1 MHRNDW
7 TREPQPGELDPAR
20 ELYEEQNANQPA
32 RSTPTQQHSH
42 AMEPDTTELENLTV
56 FDADSYLSTS
66 DSVVLTGRKRS
77 GKTYVAHN
85 SSAEP
90 LGFADPMEEVCQ
102 LVLGHTSREDSDVRA
117 FLVNLGALGRG
128 ESPSRSMRN
137 RVQWDALGRRLQR
150 DGAQVTGMGAEDVWE
165 SFGTG
170 SFWIDLMESRLNE
183 RAPAGPA
190 IIHNARFPEEV
201 RRFTTRGFRHLHV
214 MASEQTRRARL
225 EANREEPSPDARTEQ
240 LARELDRVAR
250 GANPLDLELAQG
262 LFPTTLD
269 DVRSLDTVLWSD
281 PRNEPDL
288 EAQGESF
295 GEAIRRETS
304 GIATSS
310 EPTPQGTGDD
320 VAALVQEDIEAR
332 AQEGEQKYGERL
344 TTHNGRDALV
354 DAYQEVLDTAMYL
367 RQELAERG

>member
-1 MHRNDW
+1 MHRDDW

-20 ELYEEQNANQPA
+20 ELYEQQNANQPA
-32 RSTPTQQHSH
+32 RSTSQQHPH
-42 AMEPDTTELENLTV
+42 AMEPDTTEPENLTV
-56 FDADSYLSTS
+56 FDADSYLSTTE
-66 DSVVLTGRKRS
+66 SVVLTGRKRS
-77 GKTYVAHN
+77 GKTHVANN
-85 SSAEP
+85 SNAEP
-90 LGFADPMEEVCQ
+90 LGFADPMEEVCR

-117 FLVNLGALGRG
+117 FLCNLGALGRG

-150 DGAQVTGMGAEDVWE
+150 DGAQVTGMGGAHVWE
-165 SFGTG
+165 SFGTET
-170 SFWIDLMESRLNE
+170 FWIDLMESRLNE

-214 MASEQTRRARL
+214 MASEETRRARL
-225 EANREEPSPDARTEQ
+225 AANGEEPSPGARTEQ

-250 GANPLDLELAQG
+250 GENPLELELAQE
-262 LFPTTLD
+262 LSPTTVD

-281 PRNEPDL
+281 ERNEPDL

-320 VAALVQEDIEAR
+320 VAALVQKDIEAR
-332 AQEGEQKYGERL
+332 AQEGEDTYGERL
-344 TTHNGRDALV
+344 TTNNGRDALV

>member
-1 MHRNDW
+1 MHRDNW

-20 ELYEEQNANQPA
+20 ELYEQQNANQPA
-32 RSTPTQQHSH
+32 RSTPTQRNPH
-42 AMEPDTTELENLTV
+42 AMESDTTEPENLTV

-77 GKTYVAHN
+77 GKTYVANN
-85 SSAEP
+85 SNAEP
-90 LGFADPMEEVCQ
+90 LGFADPMEEVCR
-102 LVLGHTSREDSDVRA
+102 LVLGHTNREDPDVRA

-137 RVQWDALGRRLQR
+137 QVQWDALGRRLQR

-214 MASEQTRRARL
+214 MASEETRRARL
-225 EANREEPSPDARTEQ
+225 AENGEEPSPDARTEQ

-250 GANPLDLELAQG
+250 GSWPQKLELAWG
-262 LFPTTLD
+262 LDLATLHG
-269 DVRSLDTVLWSD
+269 VETLDTVVWSD
-281 PRNEPDL
+281 ERNGPNL
-288 EAQGESF
+288 GAQGEPL
-295 GEAIRRETS
+295 
-304 GIATSS
+304 ATSS

-320 VAALVQEDIEAR
+320 VAALVQKDIEAR
-332 AQEGEQKYGERL
+332 AQEGEETYGERL
-344 TTHNGRDALV
+344 TTDNGRDALV

>member
-1 MHRNDW
+1 
-7 TREPQPGELDPAR
+7 
-20 ELYEEQNANQPA
+20 
-32 RSTPTQQHSH
+32 
-42 AMEPDTTELENLTV
+42 
-56 FDADSYLSTS
+56 
-66 DSVVLTGRKRS
+66 
-77 GKTYVAHN
+77 
-85 SSAEP
+85 
-90 LGFADPMEEVCQ
+90 MEEVCR
-102 LVLGHTSREDSDVRA
+102 LVLGHTNREDPDVRA

-150 DGAQVTGMGAEDVWE
+150 DGAQVTGMGTDHFWE
-165 SFGTG
+165 SFGTET
-170 SFWIDLMESRLNE
+170 FWIDLMESRLNE

-201 RRFTTRGFRHLHV
+201 RRFTSRGFRHLHV
-214 MASEQTRRARL
+214 MASEETRRARL
-225 EANREEPSPDARTEQ
+225 AANGEEPSPGARTEQ

-250 GANPLDLELAQG
+250 GENPLELELAQE
-262 LFPTTLD
+262 LSPTTVE

-281 PRNEPDL
+281 ERNEPNL
-288 EAQGESF
+288 GAQGESF

-320 VAALVQEDIEAR
+320 VAALVQKDIEAR
-332 AQEGEQKYGERL
+332 AEEGKQKYGERL
-344 TTHNGRDALV
+344 TTDNNRDALV

>member
-1 MHRNDW
+1 MHRDDW

-20 ELYEEQNANQPA
+20 ELYEQQNANQPA
-32 RSTPTQQHSH
+32 RSTSQQHPH
-42 AMEPDTTELENLTV
+42 AMEPDTTEPENLTV
-56 FDADSYLSTS
+56 FDADSYLSTP

-77 GKTYVAHN
+77 GKTYVANN
-85 SSAEP
+85 SNAEP
-90 LGFADPMEEVCQ
+90 LGVSDPMEVVCR

-117 FLVNLGALGRG
+117 FLCNLGALGRG

-150 DGAQVTGMGAEDVWE
+150 DGAQVTGIGRTDVWE
-165 SFGTG
+165 SFGTET
-170 SFWIDLMESRLNE
+170 FWIDLMESRLNE

-214 MASEQTRRARL
+214 MASEETRRARL
-225 EANREEPSPDARTEQ
+225 AANGEEPSPDARTEQ

-250 GANPLDLELAQG
+250 GWSPPKLDLALDLDPA
-262 LFPTTLD
+262 TLYR
-269 DVRSLDTVLWSD
+269 VATLDTVLWSD

-288 EAQGESF
+288 EAQGESL
-295 GEAIRRETS
+295 
-304 GIATSS
+304 ATSS
-310 EPTPQGTGDD
+310 EPTPNGQGDD
-320 VAALVQEDIEAR
+320 VAALVQKDIEAR

-344 TTHNGRDALV
+344 TTDNGRDALV